1 MGPSCPTQLGATMA
15 QSGQRKCLCCGR
27 YFVPDHRNRDRQ
39 RYCRAPDCAVASKSA
54 SQAAWLAQP
63 ENRGYF
69 RDPSHVARVQAWRAL
84 HPGYGRGRRRTAPA
98 LQDSLI
104 VQVTDS
110 AQESANR
117 AEPVAAPAVVALQ
130 DSWNTLPPA
139 LAGLIAHLFDL
150 TLQEDM
156 ASTTRRLVQRG
167 HDVINGSRGEDS
179 QATAAARAAAPDPR
193 AVQLD

>member
-1 MGPSCPTQLGATMA
+1 MA
-15 QSGQRKCLCCGR
+15 QSGQRKCLCCGLF
-27 YFVPDHRNRDRQ
+27 FVPDHRNRERQ
-39 RYCRAPDCAVASKSA
+39 RYCSAADCAGASKAA

-63 ENRGYF
+63 ENSGYF

-84 HPGYGRGRRRTAPA
+84 HPGYGRGRRRTARA
-98 LQDSLI
+98 LQDPLI
-104 VQVTDS
+104 VQVTDPVE
-110 AQESANR
+110 ESANR
-117 AEPVAAPAVVALQ
+117 GAHAAAPEMMALQ
-130 DSWNTLPPA
+130 DSWSTLPPA

-156 ASTTRRLVQRG
+156 ASTTRRLVQLG

-179 QATAAARAAAPDPR
+179 QAGCNQESAAARAAAPGTR